1 MMKKILVAVLLAAPF
16 LAGAQAPKFG
26 TLNPSEIINVM
37 PEMATAQNT
46 LKEAS
51 DKYTAQGKVLQDEYL
66 KKAKEYEDLMKAK
79 AAEATITAK
88 ENELQDL
95 QVRIQTFQQKARE
108 DLERQQETLFSPIQ
122 TKLINAIQAVGAKGG
137 YAAILDGSV
146 LLYKGSDVEDISAK
160 VKAELGIK

>member
-1 MMKKILVAVLLAAPF
+1 MMKKILIAVLLAAPF
-16 LAGAQAPKFG
+16 MVNAQAPKFG
-26 TLNPSEIINVM
+26 ALNPSEIINVM

-51 DKYTAQGKVLQDEYL
+51 DKYTAQGKVLQDEYA
-66 KKAKEYEDLMKAK
+66 KKLNEYDGLLKAK
-79 AAEATITAK
+79 AADATIAAK
-88 ENELQDL
+88 EGELQDL
-95 QVRIQTFQQKARE
+95 QTRIQTFQQKARE
-108 DLERQQETLFSPIQ
+108 DLERQQETLFQPIQ

-146 LLYKGSDVEDISAK
+146 LLYKGSEVEDISAK